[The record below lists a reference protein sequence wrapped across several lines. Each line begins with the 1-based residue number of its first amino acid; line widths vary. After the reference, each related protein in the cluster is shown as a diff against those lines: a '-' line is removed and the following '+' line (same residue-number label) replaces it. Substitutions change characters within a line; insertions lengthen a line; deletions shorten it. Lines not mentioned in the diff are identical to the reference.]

1 MYLASECFPSHRT
14 KANNPLF
21 DQQKPTQRAFWK
33 LIADI
38 LYSYHN
44 SYKMF
49 SLACKRKRGEIKS
62 RNKINVS
69 LHLLAIVHEGH
80 QRNMTSFVNKTFV
93 TRWQSLL
100 RPFGL
105 SEINLIDY
113 SKLNQVIFQDLILSE
128 TNTLWLNTK
137 WYTSFDCRK
146 RNRNNEQNTGHF
158 VILNITGINHTCWW
172 VKESLLLW

>member
-38 LYSYHN
+38 LDSDHN
-44 SYKMF
+44 WYKMF
-49 SLACKRKRGEIKS
+49 FSGLEAKKRKIKS

-80 QRNMTSFVNKTFV
+80 QRNMTSFVNVTFV

-113 SKLNQVIFQDLILSE
+113 SKLYQFIFQNLILSE

-146 RNRNNEQNTGHF
+146 RNRNNEQNMGHF
-158 VILNITGINHTCWW
+158 VILNIRGSTMRSG
-172 VKESLLLW
+172 E

>member
-38 LYSYHN
+38 PDSDHN
-44 SYKMF
+44 WYEMF
-49 SLACKRKRGEIKS
+49 ILACRRKS
-62 RNKINVS
+62 RNEINVS

-80 QRNMTSFVNKTFV
+80 QRNMTSFVNVTFV

-146 RNRNNEQNTGHF
+146 RNRNNEQNMGHF
-158 VILNITGINHTCWW
+158 VILNIRGSIMRAG
-172 VKESLLLW
+172 E